1 MESFSFEFG
10 RIFHEAVFVEWFAC
24 LWART
29 DTTHDAPLLV
39 TLVIL
44 NRHWVV
50 KVQTICQGLQCNI
63 RKTLMMAYCRDNGN
77 YCIIHQHN
85 LQVSILWFHYKTRMH
100 SSRMHTARSRSRR
113 GGLHQAPPRTR
124 HNFDTPPDQTSWRDT
139 DMIQWNIVLSILV
152 KVTNLQI
159 CICCANQYWF
169 RWLPK
174 RIFFLWYIFLQ
185 ITVKELLVQI
195 LRKDIIS
202 VFCSSQK

>member
-77 YCIIHQHN
+77 YRIIHQHN
-85 LQVSILWFHYKTRMH
+85 LQVSLLWFHYKTRMH

-113 GGLHQAPPRTR
+113 GGGSPPGTPRTR
-124 HNFDTPPDQTSWRDT
+124 HTLARPGTPTPGTRHTPQARQAEETQTWYSGT
-139 DMIQWNIVLSILV
+139 LSY
-152 KVTNLQI
+152 
-159 CICCANQYWF
+159 QYWS
-169 RWLPK
+169 K
-174 RIFFLWYIFLQ
+174 LQ
-185 ITVKELLVQI
+185 TCKYAFAVP
-195 LRKDIIS
+195 IS
-202 VFCSSQK
+202 TGSGGSQKGSSSFGIFSSKSQSRNFWYRS